1 MAASHPPQQPG
12 NSRRKR
18 RLTFRRAALLLLA
31 LGATTATIGWYRWGH
46 PASGA
51 GSTATFT
58 VTRGPME
65 ITVLEGGSVEAR
77 ESRQMKCE
85 VQGASKILKIVD
97 EGYLVTQEDVD
108 KGLVLIEL
116 DAKLLLDQ
124 QVLQELDYQNAMA
137 ALTTAREAYEIQLNQ
152 NETDLK
158 TADLTIQLNRMDF
171 ERYLGEEL
179 AGRIIGEIES
189 SRKTQLAKQ
198 KQEREEEQAAKQA
211 AKSAAAAAGT
221 TVEEVPLDE
230 KAAAE
235 ASDNMD
241 AITGISDMAPSINLL
256 DQAKPDDLGDGDAR
270 QRMRQLEN
278 DLVLSEQDVALA
290 ATVLEGTKRLFAKD
304 FVTKNK
310 LDNDQL
316 AHNRKVI
323 AQQTAS
329 TSKGLFLKYEF
340 PKTAQ
345 KFASQYEDALRKME
359 RARKVAVSQLA
370 TVEAARNS
378 AEVRYNVQA
387 RKRKELAEQ
396 IEKCT
401 LKAKYTG
408 MVVYGTGEHS
418 WRSEPIELGASVRE
432 QQVLLTI
439 PDATAMAVKV
449 QIHESFVQKIRPDQ
463 KARIRLDSNPSALL
477 TGEVHRISVLPDSQ
491 NRWMNPDLK
500 VYATIIYIDGS
511 QDWLK
516 PGMSAEAEIIVDN
529 LEDVVQVPLQAV
541 TLENNQQVCYVSTAL
556 GNERRVVETGAYNT
570 GMIVVTKGVSPGE
583 KVLLRSPNTPEK
595 EASDK
600 ASKDEKDAKDE
611 KKEKSDKGA
620 KPPSPEKSDAGGG
633 TPKGGG
639 GT

>member
-1 MAASHPPQQPG
+1 MATSHLLQQPG

-18 RLTFRRAALLLLA
+18 RLTLRRALLLLLV
-31 LGATTATIGWYRWGH
+31 LGALAAGTGWYRWRH
-46 PASGA
+46 ASSEGA
-51 GSTATFT
+51 STATFT

-85 VQGASKILKIVD
+85 VQGATKILKIVD
-97 EGYLVTQEDVD
+97 EGYQISQADVD

-124 QVLQELDYQNAMA
+124 QVNQELEYQNSMA
-137 ALTTAREAYEIQLNQ
+137 ALTSAREAYEIQLNQ
-152 NETDLK
+152 NESELK
-158 TADLTIQLNRMDF
+158 TANLTIQLNRMDF

-179 AGRIIGEIES
+179 AGRIIKEIEE
-189 SRKTQLAKQ
+189 SRKTQQAKQ
-198 KQEREEEQAAKQA
+198 KREREEEQAAKDA
-211 AKSAAAAAGT
+211 AKAAAAAAGT
-221 TVEEVPLDE
+221 PLEEAPLDE

-235 ASDNMD
+235 AGENMV
-241 AITGISDMAPSINLL
+241 AVTGISDMAPSINLL

-278 DLVLSEQDVALA
+278 DLVLTQQDVALG

-316 AHNRKVI
+316 AYNRKEI

-345 KFASQYEDALRKME
+345 KFASTYEDALRKME

-370 TVEAARNS
+370 QSEAARNS

-387 RKRKELAEQ
+387 RKRRELAEQ
-396 IEKCT
+396 IEKCKV
-401 LKAKYTG
+401 KAKYTG
-408 MVVYGTGEHS
+408 MVVYGTGEHN
-418 WRSEPIELGASVRE
+418 WRSEPIEEGATVRE
-432 QQVLLTI
+432 QQVMLTI
-439 PDATAMAVKV
+439 PDASAMAVKV
-449 QIHESFVQKIRPDQ
+449 QIHESFVQKIQPDQ
-463 KARIRLDSNPSALL
+463 KARIRLDSNPNVLL
-477 TGEVHRISVLPDSQ
+477 TGAVHRISVLPDSQ

-511 QDWLK
+511 QEWLK

-529 LEDVVQVPLQAV
+529 LEDVVQIPLQAV
-541 TLENNQQVCYVSTAL
+541 TLENNQQVCYVSTPL
-556 GNERRVVETGAYNT
+556 GNERRVLETGAYNT
-570 GMIVVTKGVSPGE
+570 AMIVVTKGVSPGE
-583 KVLLRSPNTPEK
+583 KVLLRSPNAQGKDSSEAAPKEGKDAKEKTPEK
-595 EASDK
+595 G
-600 ASKDEKDAKDE
+600 EKGPKTE
-611 KKEKSDKGA
+611 KN
-620 KPPSPEKSDAGGG
+620 GGG
-633 TPKGGG
+633 A
-639 GT
+639 

>member
-1 MAASHPPQQPG
+1 MATSQASPG
-12 NSRRKR
+12 NSRRRK
-18 RLTFRRAALLLLA
+18 RLTFRRAVLLLLV
-31 LGATTATIGWYRWGH
+31 LGAIASATAWYRWRS
-46 PASGA
+46 ASSGA
-51 GSTATFT
+51 ESAATFT

-77 ESRQMKCE
+77 ESRQIKCE

-97 EGYLVTQEDVD
+97 EGYQISQEDVD

-116 DAKLLLDQ
+116 DAKLLNDQ
-124 QVLQELDYQNAMA
+124 QVLQELDYQNSMA
-137 ALTTAREAYEIQLNQ
+137 ALTSAREAYEIQLNQ

-189 SRKTQLAKQ
+189 SRKTQLVKQ
-198 KQEREEEQAAKQA
+198 KKEREEEQAEKDA
-211 AKSAAAAAGT
+211 AKAAAAAAGT
-221 TVEEVPLDE
+221 PLEEAPLDE
-230 KAAAE
+230 KAAAASGDNIE
-235 ASDNMD
+235 AV
-241 AITGISDMAPSINLL
+241 TGIADMAPSINLL

-270 QRMRQLEN
+270 QRMRALEN

-316 AHNRKVI
+316 AYNRKVI
-323 AQQTAS
+323 ANQTAT

-378 AEVRYNVQA
+378 AEVRFNVQS

-396 IEKCT
+396 IAKCMI
-401 LKAKYTG
+401 KAKYTG

-418 WRSEPIELGASVRE
+418 WRSEPIELGAAVRE

-463 KARIRLDSNPSALL
+463 KARIRLDSNPNVLL

-516 PGMSAEAEIIVDN
+516 PGMSAEAEIIVDK

-541 TLENNQQVCYVSTAL
+541 TLENNQQVCYVSTPL
-556 GNERRVVETGAYNT
+556 GSERRVVETGAYST
-570 GMIVVTKGVSPGE
+570 AMIVVTKGVTPGE

-600 ASKDEKDAKDE
+600 AAQDEKDGKND
-611 KKEKSDKGA
+611 KSDKAGKDA
-620 KPPSPEKSDAGGG
+620 KPGKGDTIPVAKGAG
-633 TPKGGG
+633 P
-639 GT
+639 